1 MFAVRQVLF
10 LLASSPVLLYT
21 AAVLQF
27 FEFGLFLPCTVY
39 YTAEKLD
46 AANQVKGQGLI
57 HICANGL
64 GPAVMTAIGG
74 RLVDSSGI
82 NALLAFTAAGA
93 AAGTLLV
100 ALATANHP
108 EKEGAPL

>member
-1 MFAVRQVLF
+1 MDCLF
-10 LLASSPVLLYT
+10 VIDYQNDFVDGALGFP
-21 AAVLQF
+21 
-27 FEFGLFLPCTVY
+27 G
-39 YTAEKLD
+39 AEKLD